1 MARPREFDIE
11 EVLTKV
17 LDAFW
22 LHGYDA
28 TSMSDLERATGIAKG
43 SLYKGYGDKK
53 SLFTQALDSYLSQ
66 ANAGLKETAA
76 SSDTGRQALERIFA
90 GAVEMSTG
98 SGVRRGC
105 FSVNTSV
112 ELAPHDADVRSRLR
126 RNTRLK
132 EKTIAAIL
140 SKGIADGSLRKD
152 LDPEIS
158 ASFVTTVLTG
168 LQVRGKL
175 GLTEQQADETVAM
188 ALAALT

>member
-76 SSDTGRQALERIFA
+76 SSDTGRQALEKIFA
-90 GAVEMSTG
+90 GVVEMSTG
-98 SGVRRGC
+98 LGVRRGC

-126 RNTRLK
+126 RNTRQK

-140 SKGIADGSLRKD
+140 RQGIADGSLRKD
-152 LDPEIS
+152 LNPEIS
-158 ASFVTTVLTG
+158 ASFVTTVLNG
-168 LQVRGKL
+168 LQVRSKL

-188 ALAALT
+188 AMAALT